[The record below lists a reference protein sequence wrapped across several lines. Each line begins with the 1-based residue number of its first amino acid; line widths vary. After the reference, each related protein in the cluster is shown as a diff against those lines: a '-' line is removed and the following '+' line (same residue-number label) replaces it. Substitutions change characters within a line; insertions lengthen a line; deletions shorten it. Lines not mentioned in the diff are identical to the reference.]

1 MNLLVDLLHNGGYTL
16 VVGHCDEVRTFSQR
30 GVADLMDLLEK
41 DPAFLQGAWIADKV
55 VGKAAAALMIKGG
68 VVRLHTD
75 TLSQP
80 AFELLIKMGQSR
92 WSMVGSYLILRTVNK
107 TVGVLWKSCLFI
119 KILWKRYFYQCGILW
134 KECVIHKI
142 CYCGRLKLSVR
153 ILSQRI
159 RE

>member
-1 MNLLVDLLHNGGYTL
+1 MISSEMNLLVDLLHNGGYTL
-16 VVGHCDEVRTFSQR
+16 VVGHGDEVRTFSQR

-80 AFELLIKMGQSR
+80 AFELFNKD
-92 WSMVGSYLILRTVNK
+92 GSIQVEY
-107 TVGVLWKSCLFI
+107 
-119 KILWKRYFYQCGILW
+119 
-134 KECVIHKI
+134 
-142 CYCGRLKLSVR
+142 GRLVPYIENRKQDGWCPLEKLSFHKDSVEEIFLSVR
-153 ILSQRI
+153 DFVERM
-159 RE
+159 RHP